1 MSRNLSFKNKRYETA
16 YEKVLLKEQENL
28 IEATL
33 TKKHFISLAAIMKNS
48 KTLDEL
54 KNKLYEWAK
63 ESNPAFDEDRFKKA
77 AGMM

>member
-1 MSRNLSFKNKRYETA
+1 MSRNLSFKNEVYKKA
-16 YEKVLLKEQENL
+16 YEKVLLNEKENL

-33 TKKHFISLAAIMKNS
+33 TKKHFIALAAMMKDS

-54 KNKLYEWAK
+54 KNKLYDWVK
-63 ESNPAFDEDRFKKA
+63 QSNPQFDEDRFKKA